1 MGVPCFSDS
10 TSECVLAWVQSA
22 LQSFRIRRVLMGP
35 LIRCPSNIVDT
46 IDWRLSSRES
56 FKSDQLRLIG
66 SGESREVG
74 EREMIQRTAL
84 AKYR

>member
-1 MGVPCFSDS
+1 MFN
-10 TSECVLAWVQSA
+10 
-22 LQSFRIRRVLMGP
+22 RIRRNLVGP
-35 LIRCPSNIVDT
+35 LIRYLSNIVET

-66 SGESREVG
+66 IGESREVG